1 MLAENGEVTDR
12 QVGRFREFL
21 DGCGQWKDQDHAARA
36 AMVAMLGQQ
45 AESIGFSLFI
55 RGWHIYQVP
64 PILVTCEEPVVAHSR
79 ATTSARRTRGCR

>member
-1 MLAENGEVTDR
+1 MDIRITL
-12 QVGRFREFL
+12 
-21 DGCGQWKDQDHAARA
+21 RA
-36 AMVAMLGQQ
+36 ATVAMLGQQ

-79 ATTSARRTRGCR
+79 ATTSEENARVSLTPAW

>member
-1 MLAENGEVTDR
+1 
-12 QVGRFREFL
+12 
-21 DGCGQWKDQDHAARA
+21 
-36 AMVAMLGQQ
+36 MVAMMGQQ

-79 ATTSARRTRGCR
+79 ATTPARRTRGCR